1 MKFQVVDHPPQA
13 KMKQAVLV
21 LHITQDDS
29 KLPSMASWIDKELK
43 GGLKKELKRRKF
55 TGAAGSSTLMHS
67 EYGPAL
73 LVGVGKRP
81 VTLDRIRQAAAVAV
95 KQARANHYDVI
106 ATPATGGS
114 RLNHAAVGQAVV
126 EGALLGD
133 YAFDKYKDGKGKDR
147 KELEFFLTQAGKDT
161 AKVKRGVT
169 RGKVTAAAQITAR
182 DLANEPASI
191 LTPRE
196 LAKQAKAIA
205 RRSGLTVTVL
215 GPREIERLGM
225 GAYRAVSLGTDQP
238 PQLIKVSYRPRR
250 TSGSR
255 KPRHIV
261 LVGKSIT
268 YDSGGINLKP
278 SRGGSL
284 EMMKIDMAGG
294 AAVLGAMSA
303 LKQLGAKD
311 RVTAYLPATENM
323 IGDNA
328 YKPGDVLKT
337 YNGKTIEVGNT
348 DAEGR
353 LTLADVLAYASDKDK
368 PDELID
374 LATLTATDISLGP
387 DYAAIFATKPE
398 AERRLKEA
406 GEASGEYVWPLP
418 FPDWYDDMTK
428 SSVADYSNITTGRAY
443 TLAAPVLLRH
453 FVGKN
458 VKSWVHLDIGGPSMG
473 DSDRGYQPKGGTG
486 FGTRLLLEYLTR

>member
-1 MKFQVVDHPPQA
+1 MKFHVVDHPPQA
-13 KMKQAVLV
+13 KMKQAVLA
-21 LHITQDDS
+21 LHVTQDDS
-29 KLPSMASWIDKELK
+29 KLPSMAAWIDKELK

-55 TGAAGSSTLMHS
+55 TGAAGSSTLIQS

-95 KQARANHYDVI
+95 KQARTHHFDII

-114 RLNHAAVGQAVV
+114 RLDHGAVGQAVV

-133 YAFDKYKDGKGKDR
+133 YSFDKYKDGKGKDR
-147 KELEFFLTQAGKDT
+147 SELEFFLTQAGKDT
-161 AKVKRGVT
+161 SKVKRGVT
-169 RGKVTAAAQITAR
+169 RGQVTAAAQNVAR

-191 LTPRE
+191 LTPRA
-196 LAKQAKAIA
+196 LAARAKSIGRA
-205 RRSGLTVTVL
+205 SGLSVSVM

-225 GAYRAVSLGTDQP
+225 GAFRAVSLGSDQP
-238 PQLIKVSYRPRR
+238 PQLIKVSYRPR
-250 TSGSR
+250 TTGNR

-284 EMMKIDMAGG
+284 EMMKADMAGG

-303 LKQLGAKD
+303 LKRLGVTD

-323 IGDNA
+323 LGDGA

-353 LTLADVLAYASDKDK
+353 LTLADVLAYASAKDK

-374 LATLTATDISLGP
+374 LATLTATDIALGP
-387 DYAAIFATKPE
+387 DYAAIFATKPQ
-398 AERRLKEA
+398 AEEQMKKA
-406 GEASGEYVWPLP
+406 GEVTGEYVWPLP
-418 FPDWYDDMTK
+418 FPERYDDMTK
-428 SSVADYSNITTGRAY
+428 SAVADYSNITSGRAY

-458 VKSWVHLDIGGPSMG
+458 VKSWIHLDIGGPSML
-473 DSDRGYQPKGGTG
+473 DADRGYQSKGGTG
-486 FGTRLLLEYLTR
+486 YGTRLLLEYLTR